1 MKYFKLITPIVIFIL
16 INGCSSQNFD
26 KRFNCD
32 GIIVQYN
39 DYERFFEVKDLDLSN
54 NKDFFMNQI
63 TIFSKFKNNHNN
75 EALVTFNKINK
86 TLEIRS
92 SKEVS
97 NYECREL
104 L

>member
-1 MKYFKLITPIVIFIL
+1 MKYFKHITPIVIFIL

-63 TIFSKFKNNHNN
+63 TIFSKFKDNYEN
-75 EALVTFNKINK
+75 ESLVTFNKINK
-86 TLEIRS
+86 TLEIKGS
-92 SKEVS
+92 NVISK
-97 NYECREL
+97 YECIEL
-104 L
+104 K

>member
-1 MKYFKLITPIVIFIL
+1 M
-16 INGCSSQNFD
+16 
-26 KRFNCD
+26 
-32 GIIVQYN
+32 
-39 DYERFFEVKDLDLSN
+39 DLSN

-75 EALVTFNKINK
+75 EALVTFNKISK

-104 L
+104 Q